1 MATYSPFTANMIQL
15 GREATKGTAVP
26 ATVVYR
32 GPAASIEDGSDV
44 VMADE
49 NIGLIASA
57 GRSYIPQIIARLAM
71 PDTEA
76 TFEQLPHL
84 LEASWMTA
92 TPTGVG
98 PYVYTYTKPSAAAGA
113 IKTYTVETGNK
124 IDNGGDSA
132 EMAYGFVEDWTLS
145 GKANEP
151 WKMAANWVGRQR
163 NNAALTSLSVAAVE
177 EILFNKTLLTIDA
190 SGGTIGTTAISGVL
204 VDFSL
209 SDKSGLQPVFTADG
223 QLYFTAHK
231 SVKGELTGTITL
243 ELNSDDAVATLRTAK
258 EAQAVKLIRL
268 AGSGSASRAITVDV
282 SAKLTKIGTVQ
293 NSDGNTTVQVEFVA
307 VYSSTDALY
316 AEIEVTNILATLP

>member
-15 GREATKGTAVP
+15 GRETVKGTAVP

-49 NIGLIASA
+49 NIGLIAPSE
-57 GRSYIPQIIARLAM
+57 RSYIPKIAARLAM

-92 TPTGVG
+92 TPTGLG
-98 PYVYTYTKPSAAAGA
+98 PYVYAYVKPYDAAGA

-124 IDNGGDSA
+124 IDDGGDAA
-132 EMAYGFVEDWTLS
+132 EMAYAFIEDWTLS

-163 NNAALTSLSVAAVE
+163 NSATLTALSVAAVE
-177 EILFNKTLLTIDA
+177 EILFNKTTLKIDA
-190 SGGTIGTTAISGVL
+190 SGGTIGTTAIAGVL

-223 QLYFTAHK
+223 ALYFTAHK
-231 SVKGELTGTITL
+231 SVAGEMTGTLTL
-243 ELNSDDAVATLRTAK
+243 EMNSDDKVAALRTAK
-258 EAQAVKLIRL
+258 EAQTVQLIRL
-268 AGSGSASRAITVDV
+268 AASGSASRAITVDV
-282 SAKLTKIGTVQ
+282 AAKLTKIGTIQ
-293 NSDGNTTVQVEFVA
+293 NSDGNTTVQVEFKG

-316 AEIEVTNILATLP
+316 AEIEVTNTLATLP